1 MDIQAE
7 LMIQAAEQLKSEII
21 AYRRAL
27 HQQPEVGAY
36 LPNTKEFV
44 KKALSEMGYAPIE
57 ICESGIVATI
67 TGKNTGRCILLRAD
81 MDALA
86 IKEQTDLPFA
96 QKTARC
102 MHAATICIPQC
113 CSELPD
119 CSKHIN
125 PNSRELLNWC
135 SNRMRKALPAQ
146 RPCLTQ
152 AF

>member
-1 MDIQAE
+1 MGVQAE

-67 TGKNTGRCILLRAD
+67 TGKNTGSCILLRAD

-86 IKEQTDLPFA
+86 IKEQTDLPFRSENG
-96 QKTARC
+96 K
-102 MHAATICIPQC
+102 MHACGHTVFPKG
-113 CSELPD
+113 
-119 CSKHIN
+119 SKI
-125 PNSRELLNWC
+125 
-135 SNRMRKALPAQ
+135 
-146 RPCLTQ
+146 
-152 AF
+152 

>member
-1 MDIQAE
+1 MGVQAE

-86 IKEQTDLPFA
+86 RTDRFTISLRKRQDACMRPRYAHLNVARSCQTA
-96 QKTARC
+96 QNISIR
-102 MHAATICIPQC
+102 
-113 CSELPD
+113 
-119 CSKHIN
+119 
-125 PNSRELLNWC
+125 
-135 SNRMRKALPAQ
+135 
-146 RPCLTQ
+146 TQ
-152 AF
+152 GNC

>member
-1 MDIQAE
+1 MGVQAE

-86 IKEQTDLPFA
+86 ILRSCLWPWLKLAPSPSSMVSYPWGRRMIKEWADAVFA
-96 QKTARC
+96 A
-102 MHAATICIPQC
+102 
-113 CSELPD
+113 
-119 CSKHIN
+119 
-125 PNSRELLNWC
+125 
-135 SNRMRKALPAQ
+135 
-146 RPCLTQ
+146 
-152 AF
+152 